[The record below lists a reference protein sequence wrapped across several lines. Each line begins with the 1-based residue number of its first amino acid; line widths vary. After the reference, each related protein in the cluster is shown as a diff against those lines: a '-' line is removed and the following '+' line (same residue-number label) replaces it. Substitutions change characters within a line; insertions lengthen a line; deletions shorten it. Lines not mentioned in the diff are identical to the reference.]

1 MKKIVSYLLI
11 ILVLSS
17 CTKIKKQDC
26 MRFTRDIAGKCIR
39 AKAATQMNI
48 GLSSFDQNASAAT
61 SLEVHMEDP
70 SLHLIW

>member
-1 MKKIVSYLLI
+1 
-11 ILVLSS
+11 
-17 CTKIKKQDC
+17 

-48 GLSSFDQNASAAT
+48 GISTFDQAPPASLSIA
-61 SLEVHMEDP
+61 EHMEDP

>member
-1 MKKIVSYLLI
+1 
-11 ILVLSS
+11 
-17 CTKIKKQDC
+17 

-48 GLSSFDQNASAAT
+48 GLSSFEQNASAAT

>member
-1 MKKIVSYLLI
+1 MKKIIYFLFI
-11 ILVLSS
+11 ILTLSS
-17 CTKIKKQDC
+17 CGKIKNRDC

-48 GLSSFDQNASAAT
+48 GISTFDQAPPASLSIA
-61 SLEVHMEDP
+61 EHMEDP